1 MRKEIEYL
9 FKGTIQGNM
18 DIEKMKFFELK
29 SDARQKRW
37 VVTLKE
43 NLDTLE
49 RLIMDD
55 EAV

>member
-1 MRKEIEYL
+1 
-9 FKGTIQGNM
+9 M